1 MIVIYHTQSLRPLP
15 PRYTNHDQA
24 AGALQYLKEQ
34 NIISTHNLAIADLRE
49 LDYQECKYT
58 NQEMKRGRGRPRGSK
73 NVARRNGW

>member
-34 NIISTHNLAIADLRE
+34 NIISTHNLAIADERE
-49 LDYQECKYT
+49 LNYRDSKYT
-58 NQEMKRGRGRPRGSK
+58 NSEIKRGRGRPRGSK
-73 NVARRNGW
+73 NVVRR